1 MNPDL
6 RQWSW
11 WPLVLAAI
19 FFSIP
24 PLLFYFYPYS
34 FWAGTDYEP
43 LGLADALNMAYRI
56 ADRQMY
62 SARGMMDHPGV
73 PFYFM
78 NWLAL
83 ALTGYPVASTG
94 PGFLDRVIAHVDV
107 YLQFTIWLGA
117 LAGAAGVYIFART
130 AQKLVPISVIV
141 AGFLIWLISTPATLL
156 EFESPSIDLFA
167 IIINGLFFATLVQA
181 AYDRD
186 LTSKV
191 AILAG
196 CVSAF
201 AYLNKLSY
209 IYVPLA
215 LGVTGFLNLSFRHAN
230 LIQKRRLWTLSV
242 ASYVL
247 VVVATGIFIIG
258 WDGFLVLIRFH
269 SRVFLGSGLYGG
281 GDRVVV
287 SGSEVWRAVMAIPA
301 DRAYAVFIALAGGAA
316 LAVGG
321 FMTGRKGPEH
331 VPVALISIG
340 TGLASLFSAIFV
352 MKHYDLHYTAGI
364 SATLPSSVV
373 AGYLLLKSWGWDYRH
388 RIAAQGVAAVA
399 ILVMAA
405 LTAKTLIPAMVH
417 RTNTTELAKA
427 DLQDI
432 QAQLAESKRGIEFA
446 YRTPFA
452 AYGEGFVVNYASV
465 PRLTSDYAQSHQRMF
480 SSILGGLFGQDAEA
494 YVIDKAYFPTVE
506 SIKAATNVALL
517 GPKPVVFK
525 DGDKLIE
532 LRTVFIL
539 IPG

>member
-1 MNPDL
+1 MYPDL

-56 ADRQMY
+56 ADHRMY
-62 SARGMMDHPGV
+62 SAIAMMDHPGV

-83 ALTGYPVASTG
+83 ALAGYPVASTG
-94 PGFLDRVIAHVDV
+94 PGFLDRVIEHIEV
-107 YLQFTIWLGA
+107 YHQITIWLGA

-130 AQKLVPISVIV
+130 AQKLVPISVV
-141 AGFLIWLISTPATLL
+141 AAGLLIWLTSTPATLL

-167 IIINGLFFATLVQA
+167 ILINSLFFAILVQT

-196 CVSAF
+196 CVGAF

-215 LGVTGFLNLSFRHAN
+215 LVVTGGLSLHFRRADGAR
-230 LIQKRRLWTLSV
+230 KRRLWILSV
-242 ASYVL
+242 GSYVL
-247 VVVATGIFIIG
+247 VVIATGIFIIG
-258 WDGFLVLIRFH
+258 WGGLLILIRFH
-269 SRVFLGSGLYGG
+269 IRIFLGSGLYGG

-287 SGSEVWRAVMAIPA
+287 SGSEVWHAVMAIPA

-321 FMTGRKGPEH
+321 FLTGRKGPEH

-432 QAQLAESKRGIEFA
+432 QTQLAGSKRGIEFA

-452 AYGEGFVVNYASV
+452 AYGEGFVIHYASV
-465 PRLTSDYAQSHQRMF
+465 PRLTDDYVQGRRIF
-480 SSILGGLFGQDAEA
+480 SSMAADLIDRDVGA
-494 YVIDKAYFPTVE
+494 YIIDKASFPTAE
-506 SIKAATNVALL
+506 SVKAAPDVVLS
-517 GPKPVVFK
+517 GPKPVAFK